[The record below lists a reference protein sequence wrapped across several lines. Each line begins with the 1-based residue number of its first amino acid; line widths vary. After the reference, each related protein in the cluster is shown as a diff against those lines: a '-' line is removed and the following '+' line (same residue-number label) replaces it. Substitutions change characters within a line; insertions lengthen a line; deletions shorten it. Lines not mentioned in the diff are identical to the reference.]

1 MWTIDLFSVFGF
13 QSLQSNQEATEL
25 LENVRKSKEQLQT
38 QLEKLQVQ
46 YSLDQSLWLF
56 SSFDCFQLSD
66 RDCESDSRAFVV
78 EVRGSHVI

>member
-46 YSLDQSLWLF
+46 YSLDQSL
-56 SSFDCFQLSD
+56 
-66 RDCESDSRAFVV
+66 
-78 EVRGSHVI
+78 